1 MNRRKMT
8 LNEEINQMRKL
19 FGHMN
24 MPLLIKEAVGG
35 PGTGKTALSALDSG
49 SSISRYVGNEVAKEI
64 EDALVM
70 ASKNSES
77 LTKALGKQIN
87 SFADLESAY
96 PGMSRSEVAMSAIN
110 AMGKEN
116 AQNLINTI
124 SSQIGSVNMNNLKL
138 NMTKLTAPEVQ
149 SLKTSLTDLESG
161 SLKQLSDPATAEAAA
176 EVLPVTINKIKGV
189 IEGVSDSSMP
199 TATKQSLLDTLD
211 GIEAQ
216 ASTVMIKTGANEVT
230 DNLPN
235 VSTLKEV
242 LNDDW
247 DKIKTT
253 VSEFGVTVTDNM
265 KNTISD
271 FIDSIGN
278 SGLKRLEDDAELAF
292 APGKV
297 PLEDN
302 VWYNY
307 YKYDFSDPQSQ
318 GSMFKRGGNAWDET
332 TSRAGKHADWWINRG
347 VKIAKTGAIIFL
359 IIIAYKYVTTGEL
372 KKDVIETI
380 KEAYDYTTTPDQP
393 NVNCVEKVTG
403 YNNLTD
409 DQKTYVGNNVGCMYS
424 DENASPKA
432 TGFANVNGKLQIAFG
447 ECVEEHVVD
456 KGGLRG
462 SRTSGDC
469 RGGGNPATKKYA
481 CVNNNCVEDPNGT
494 FTDPTC
500 GGTCGGSNVTPA
512 YTDNEAGFNKWVND
526 NGYTNPDYNGGKWYM
541 DNGTDKQA
549 TYSNGT
555 WQ

>member
-8 LNEEINQMRKL
+8 LNEEINQMKKL

-24 MPLLIKEAVGG
+24 MPLLIRESVGNPVKG
-35 PGTGKTALSALDSG
+35 GALAALDSG
-49 SSISRYVGNEVAKEI
+49 SSIARYVGVGVAKEI
-64 EDALVM
+64 EDAIVL
-70 ASKNSES
+70 AARNSDAI
-77 LTKALGKQIN
+77 TKSLGKQIN
-87 SFADLESAY
+87 SFDDLVSAY
-96 PGMSRSEVAMSAIN
+96 PGMSRSEVAMSAIS
-110 AMGKEN
+110 AMGKQN
-116 AQNLINTI
+116 ADNLINNI
-124 SSQIGSVNMNNLKL
+124 SSQLGSVNMNNLKL

-176 EVLPVTINKIKGV
+176 EILPVTINKIKGV
-189 IEGVSDSSMP
+189 IDGISDSSMP
-199 TATKQSLLDTLD
+199 AATKQSLLDTLD

-230 DNLPN
+230 DNLPS
-235 VSTLKEV
+235 VSTIKEV
-242 LNDDW
+242 LNNDNDW
-247 DKIKTT
+247 AKIKTIAI
-253 VSEFGVTVTDNM
+253 EYGINVTDSM

-278 SGLKRLEDDAELAF
+278 AGLKRLGDDAELAF

-307 YKYDFSDPQSQ
+307 YKYDSQSQ
-318 GSMFKRGGNAWDET
+318 SPMFRRGGNGYDNVT
-332 TSRAGKHADWWINRG
+332 NKAGKHFDWWNNRA
-347 VKIAKTGAIIFL
+347 VKTTRNVGLVILLITGFTYLLSGNLTKDVKEGIKDI
-359 IIIAYKYVTTGEL
+359 YDYVTT
-372 KKDVIETI
+372 
-380 KEAYDYTTTPDQP
+380 PDAP
-393 NVNCVEKVTG
+393 NVDCVQKVVG
-403 YNNLTD
+403 YNDLTD
-409 DQKTYVGNNVGCMYS
+409 DQKTYVGNNVGCTYS
-424 DENASPKA
+424 DENADPKC
-432 TGFANVNGKLQIAFG
+432 TGFANVSGKLQIAFG
-447 ECVEEHVVD
+447 NCVEEHVVD

-469 RGGGNPATKKYA
+469 RGGGNTTIKKYA

-500 GGTCGGSNVTPA
+500 GGTCGGNNTTPT
-512 YTDNEAGFNKWVND
+512 YTNDEAGFNKWVVD
-526 NGYTNPDYNGGKWYM
+526 NGYTNPQWSGKWYM